1 MTDAPVK
8 RTPWSFQFQVLRALI
23 LRDINARFGDKRLGY
38 IWSLINPVLVVVG
51 LLIIFTVRGRMAPPA
66 LPLMVFIATGFPI
79 FFAFMT
85 MWNGTGANPGDGMLM
100 FPQVTLLDLLF
111 SRMVLEFL
119 TQTTAFVIICLGLI
133 LLGGA
138 VLPADPM
145 GVLMAFWGCMWIGAG
160 LGMSNMAISRVFPL
174 VNTVLGPIKRLSVF
188 ISGVIFTAS
197 QLPSFVLP
205 WFSWN
210 PIFHGIE
217 LARTLWYPAYRT
229 PIGDPWYIA
238 LIGLFLF
245 AFGIAA
251 ERITRRYIGR

>member
-1 MTDAPVK
+1 MTDASVR
-8 RTPWSFQFQVLRALI
+8 RTPWTFQFQVLKALI

-38 IWSLINPVLVVVG
+38 VWALINPVLVVVG
-51 LLIIFTVRGRMAPPA
+51 LLIIFTVRSRMAPPA

-85 MWNGTGANPGDGMLM
+85 MWNGTGANPGDGLLM
-100 FPQVTLLDLLF
+100 FPQVTLLDLVV
-111 SRMVLEFL
+111 SRMALEFI
-119 TQTTAFVIICLGLI
+119 TQTAAFVIICVGLI
-133 LLGGA
+133 LIGGA
-138 VLPADPM
+138 ELPADPI
-145 GVLMAFWGCMWIGAG
+145 GVMVVFWGVMAVGAG
-160 LGMSNMAISRVFPL
+160 LGLSNMAVARVFPV
-174 VNTVLGPIKRLSVF
+174 VNTILGPIKRLSVF

-197 QLPSFVLP
+197 QLPSFALP

-210 PIFHGIE
+210 PVFHGIE

-238 LIGLFLF
+238 LVALFLF

-251 ERITRRYIGR
+251 ERVTRRFIGR